1 MRTMVMI
8 RFVLSL
14 LVAPLVAVGAG
25 TAALAADPPADQ
37 ATSQPAPP
45 VAVPSA
51 ESFLASVA
59 ADDQFEIESSKLAL
73 ERSRSRAVKD
83 FADRMV
89 DDHRAAAI
97 RLKEALARAKREM
110 PPEKLDVRQQAI
122 LDDLKARDAQSF
134 DKAYIEAQYR
144 AHLATADLFRTY
156 ATAGDDARIKQF
168 AQELLLMVRAH
179 LDQASRLRG
188 ADKAS

>member
-1 MRTMVMI
+1 MVMI

-14 LVAPLVAVGAG
+14 
-25 TAALAADPPADQ
+25 
-37 ATSQPAPP
+37 
-45 VAVPSA
+45 
-51 ESFLASVA
+51 
-59 ADDQFEIESSKLAL
+59 SSKLAL
-73 ERSRSRAVKD
+73 ERSRSRAVED

-110 PPEKLDVRQQAI
+110 PPEKLDARQQAI

-144 AHLATADLFRTY
+144 AHLATANLFRTY